1 VFFPVN
7 TVATCGVY
15 TNISWR
21 KEVTLRHFATLGAV
35 LASQCCL
42 AGTAHSQE
50 IRPRLEV
57 AKPRFEVASI
67 KLNPWTNEGRV
78 GVFTHGNVLTAEHVD
93 LYHLV
98 EFAYGLPPDSYQ
110 LSGGPGWARSGV
122 LDNVSGAES
131 LLFQVTAKAGDGA
144 RPSVEEFRHMLQSLL
159 ADRFQ
164 LQVHRT
170 VKAIPVFNLVVIRD
184 GPKLKESGPDA
195 KESLA
200 MRDGRVFRMR
210 ATHVPLTK
218 LVNQLSNPNHGA
230 GRPVFD
236 RTELGGFYD
245 FEIEWARND
254 LLAGS
259 DGQVPE
265 VSGSSVFSALKRLGL
280 KLEPGTAPMETVV
293 IDHAEK
299 PTEN

>member
-1 VFFPVN
+1 V
-7 TVATCGVY
+7 
-15 TNISWR
+15 ILQR
-21 KEVTLRHFATLGAV
+21 LATLGAV
-35 LASQCCL
+35 LTSQCYL
-42 AGTAHSQE
+42 SSTAHSQE
-50 IRPRLEV
+50 IRPPLEV
-57 AKPRFEVASI
+57 AKPKFEVASI
-67 KLNPWTNEGRV
+67 KLHPWTNEGRA
-78 GVFTHGNVLTAEHVD
+78 GVFTHGNVLRAEHVD

-110 LSGGPGWARSGV
+110 LSGGPGWVRSGV

-131 LLFQVTAKAGDGA
+131 LLFQVTAKAADGA
-144 RPSVEEFRHMLQSLL
+144 RPSVEEFRLMLQALL

-164 LQVHRT
+164 LRVRRA
-170 VKAIPVFNLVVIRD
+170 VKTIPVFNLVLTGD
-184 GPKLKESGPDA
+184 GPKLRESVPDT

-210 ATHVPLTK
+210 ATHVPLAK
-218 LVNQLSNPNHGA
+218 LVVHLSNPSHGA

-236 RTELGGFYD
+236 RTGLAGLYD

-254 LLAGS
+254 LNPSGS
-259 DGQVPE
+259 EGQVPE